1 MAVKKKGLGSKG
13 LGIEA
18 LLNTKMDDL
27 KETSMQ
33 NTVKNDSGAPKE
45 LDLDMIEPNRK
56 QPRRYFDEKA
66 LVELANS
73 LQMYGM
79 IQPIVVQKT
88 GDYYEIVAGERR
100 WRAAKIAGLK
110 TIPVVE
116 KSWETVEAFEVA
128 LVENIQREDLNPLE
142 EAESYR
148 RLQDEFG
155 LSQEKIGEK
164 VGKSRSNIA
173 NTMRLLQLDPRVK
186 NFLWEN
192 KITNGHARAL
202 LAITDG
208 QAQFDMAEHIMEEEC
223 TVRETEMLVKK
234 LLEPPVEKPEKAMT
248 QSLVNKSELE
258 DSLKSI
264 FATKVKISEN
274 KNRGKIE
281 ISYFS
286 QEELDRILTMMK
298 RMEG

>member
-27 KETSMQ
+27 KETTIQ
-33 NTVKNDSGAPKE
+33 NSVGAPKE
-45 LDLDMIEPNRK
+45 LELEMIEPNRK

-66 LVELANS
+66 LEELANS
-73 LQMYGM
+73 LKMYGM
-79 IQPIVVQKT
+79 IQPVVVQKN

-116 KSWETVEAFEVA
+116 KSWEDGESFEVA

-173 NTMRLLQLDPRVK
+173 NTLRLLQLDPRVK

-208 QAQFDMAEHIMEEEC
+208 EAQFDMAEHVIEEEC
-223 TVRETEMLVKK
+223 TVRETEILVKK
-234 LLEPPVEKPEKAMT
+234 LLEPPAPKLAKPVAT
-248 QSLVNKSELE
+248 LVNKSELE

-286 QEELDRILTMMK
+286 QDELDRILTMMK